1 MRSKEDIRPI
11 SYIKSH
17 TADILNQINNTHR
30 PIYIT
35 QNGEARGVIIDT
47 ESYENMQNALGIFKL
62 ISQGEKDIENN
73 NLTEQ
78 SKVFESIENKY
89 FNNAK
94 K

>member
-17 TADILNQINNTHR
+17 TADILNQINNTQR

-47 ESYENMQNALGIFKL
+47 ESYENMRNALGILKL
-62 ISQGEKDIENN
+62 ISQGETNIENN
-73 NLTEQ
+73 NLIEQ

-89 FNNAK
+89 FNNVK